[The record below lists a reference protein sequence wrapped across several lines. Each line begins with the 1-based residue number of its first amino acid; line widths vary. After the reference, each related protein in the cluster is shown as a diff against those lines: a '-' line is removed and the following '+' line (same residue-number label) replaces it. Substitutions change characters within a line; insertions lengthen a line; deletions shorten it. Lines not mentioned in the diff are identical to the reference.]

1 MLDNFYQLTNN
12 FLQCMGILKAPHS
25 GPGVF
30 EIMYSVDVNMTIG
43 ERFHYFAEA
52 MLSSTRNAVCS
63 PPLAGT

>member
-1 MLDNFYQLTNN
+1 
-12 FLQCMGILKAPHS
+12 MGILKAPHS